1 MTQNTLSDKIKREET
16 SFVEQGAAIEHE
28 RWAKWQRYLH
38 AKCFTSED
46 GDLIIPKELVERWER
61 QIATPYAELSE
72 TEKES
77 DRREVRTYLP
87 LLHKYVYSI
96 AEKTVEAVRVEKE
109 ANLGY
114 YGYKT
119 SEQYGKVLGRNETV
133 HELETK
139 ASRWLGKEE
148 V

>member
-1 MTQNTLSDKIKREET
+1 MTQNTLNVESVNITNMMPNGTHYDRSCLCTSCKVHGNRRYIGGGTYNINDKPIRQNLEQVIKE
-16 SFVEQGAAIEHE
+16 
-28 RWAKWQRYLH
+28 W
-38 AKCFTSED
+38 
-46 GDLIIPKELVERWER
+46 
-61 QIATPYAELSE
+61 
-72 TEKES
+72 KES
-77 DRREVRTYLP
+77 FALEFPSWLTNELDEFLTRYG
-87 LLHKYVYSI
+87 KSI